1 MTGNEWLEEFSENL
15 MFLIKEKKYT
25 QEEVAKEAGLSDSAL
40 SSYINGIRKPGIKAV
55 INISYVLDCSI
66 DELVDFDEMIE

>member
-1 MTGNEWLEEFSENL
+1 MTSNEWLEEFSDNL
-15 MFLIKEKKYT
+15 MLLIKEKNYT
-25 QEEVAKEAGLSDSAL
+25 QEEVAREAGLSDSAL

-55 INISYVLDCSI
+55 INISYVLECSI

>member
-1 MTGNEWLEEFSENL
+1 MTGDEWLEEFSDNL
-15 MFLIKEKKYT
+15 MLLIKEKKYT
-25 QEEVAKEAGLSDSAL
+25 QEEVAREAGLSDSAL

>member
-1 MTGNEWLEEFSENL
+1 MTGNEWLEEFSDNL
-15 MFLIKEKKYT
+15 MLLIKEKKYT
-25 QEEVAKEAGLSDSAL
+25 QEEVAREAGISDSAL

>member
-1 MTGNEWLEEFSENL
+1 MTGNEWLEEFSDNL

-25 QEEVAKEAGLSDSAL
+25 QEEVAREAGLSDSAL
-40 SSYINGIRKPGIKAV
+40 SSYINGIIKPGIKAV

>member
-1 MTGNEWLEEFSENL
+1 MTGNEWLEEFSDNL

-25 QEEVAKEAGLSDSAL
+25 QEEVAREAGLSDSAL

>member
-1 MTGNEWLEEFSENL
+1 MTGNEWLEEFSDNL
-15 MFLIKEKKYT
+15 MLLIKEKKYT
-25 QEEVAKEAGLSDSAL
+25 QEEVAREAGLSDSAL

-66 DELVDFDEMIE
+66 DELVDFGEMIE

>member
-1 MTGNEWLEEFSENL
+1 MTGNEWLEEFSDNL
-15 MFLIKEKKYT
+15 MLLIKEKKYT
-25 QEEVAKEAGLSDSAL
+25 QEEVAREAGLSDSAL